1 MTEVKPT
8 PGIDLSNT
16 LLRAPIVVAIFAIVG
31 PPVGGLI
38 AWLGMGAAPLQS
50 PLPFVLG
57 SYAEGLLLA
66 TGAGVYVAA
75 SWWLFGKSSFI
86 APIVGAI
93 LANLVFHGATMTAV
107 PDPDT
112 VSRLAYVF
120 LPGSIV
126 AALTCWF
133 IAKRLFPQ

>member
-1 MTEVKPT
+1 MTEVEPT
-8 PGIDLSNT
+8 PGIDASNAF
-16 LLRAPIVVAIFAIVG
+16 LRALIVVAIFAIVG

-38 AWLGMGAAPLQS
+38 AWLGMGAASLQS
-50 PLPFVLG
+50 PVPFVLG
-57 SYAEGLLLA
+57 SYGEGLLLA
-66 TGAGVYVAA
+66 AGTGLYVAA
-75 SWWLFGKSSFI
+75 SWRLFGKTSFI

-93 LANLVFHGATMTAV
+93 LANLLFHASTMTAV

-133 IAKRLFPQ
+133 IVKRLFP